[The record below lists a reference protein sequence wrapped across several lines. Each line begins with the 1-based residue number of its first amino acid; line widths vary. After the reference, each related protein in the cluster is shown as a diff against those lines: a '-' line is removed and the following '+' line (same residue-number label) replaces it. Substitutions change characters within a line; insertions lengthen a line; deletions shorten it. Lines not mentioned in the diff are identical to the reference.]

1 MEGDESFAE
10 GRKNEGIELFEDE
23 GEDFVGESF

>member
-1 MEGDESFAE
+1 VEGEEAFAE
-10 GRKNEGIELFEDE
+10 GRKNERIELFEDE